1 MSESITSGTIK
12 LRISE
17 DVKSAM
23 KARDKVRLAAL
34 RLMMAEFK
42 RVEVDERVEIDDPRA
57 LEILDRMSK
66 QRRDSLSQY
75 KDAGRDDLVDQEQF
89 ELDVIAEYLP
99 AQLSDGEL
107 GELIAAVIAETGAE
121 GMADMGKVM
130 GLLKAQGEG
139 RVDMGRASALVKS
152 QLAC

>member
-1 MSESITSGTIK
+1 MSESIASGPIK
-12 LRISE
+12 QRISE

-42 RVEVDERVEIDDPRA
+42 KVEVDERVEIDDPRA

-99 AQLSDGEL
+99 AQLSEDEV
-107 GELIAAVIAETGAE
+107 GELIATVIAETGAE

-130 GLLKAQGEG
+130 GQLKPKVQG
-139 RVDMGRASALVKS
+139 RADMGKVSGQVKAALT
-152 QLAC
+152 

>member
-1 MSESITSGTIK
+1 MSESITSGPIK

-130 GLLKAQGEG
+130 GQLKPKVQG
-139 RVDMGRASALVKS
+139 RADMGKISRQVKAALT
-152 QLAC
+152 